1 MKKLLLLFAL
11 LIPTMSFAQFSPT
24 IQAYFDLGVDKYK
37 NKFYGANFIGD
48 YAFNKNIKAGVG
60 VGIGG
65 ADMLYYESSTGDS
78 RDAATLMPIFADF
91 QYKFNEEG
99 ITPYLNL
106 DAGYTLALSSNINNP
121 GLFVLP
127 AFGVSFPLSKG
138 AINLQIGYKYQEFE
152 HDWFYFSNATT
163 GINAHYSNSGK
174 EKTSCNE
181 IELSIGYTF

>member
-1 MKKLLLLFAL
+1 MKKLLLLFAM

-48 YAFNKNIKAGVG
+48 YAFNKSIKAGVG

-121 GLFVLP
+121 GFFILP

-138 AINLQIGYKYQEFE
+138 AINLQVGYKYQKFE
-152 HDWFYFSNATT
+152 HDWFWFSNATT
-163 GINAHYSNSGK
+163 GINAYKSDSGK
-174 EKTSCNE
+174 EKTSCNAIE
-181 IELSIGYTF
+181 ISIGYTF

>member
-1 MKKLLLLFAL
+1 MKKLLLLFTM
-11 LIPTMSFAQFSPT
+11 LIPVMSFAQFSPT

-37 NKFYGANFIGD
+37 NNFYGVNLIGD
-48 YAFNKNIKAGVG
+48 YSFSKSFKAGIG

-99 ITPYLNL
+99 TTPYLNL

-121 GLFVLP
+121 GLFVMP
-127 AFGVSFPLSKG
+127 AFGISFPLSKG
-138 AINLQIGYKYQEFE
+138 IVNLQIGYKFQKFE
-152 HDWFYFSNATT
+152 YDWFWFSNATT
-163 GINAHYSNSGK
+163 GINAYKSNSGK
-174 EKTSCNE
+174 EQKSCNE
-181 IELSIGYTF
+181 IEFSIGYTF

>member
-65 ADMLYYESSTGDS
+65 ADMLYYESSAGDS

-99 ITPYLNL
+99 ITPYINL

-121 GLFVLP
+121 GF
-127 AFGVSFPLSKG
+127 
-138 AINLQIGYKYQEFE
+138 
-152 HDWFYFSNATT
+152 FYLTCLWCF
-163 GINAHYSNSGK
+163 IP
-174 EKTSCNE
+174 
-181 IELSIGYTF
+181 IE

>member
-1 MKKLLLLFAL
+1 MKKLLLVFAL

-48 YAFNKNIKAGVG
+48 YAFKKSIKAGVG

-65 ADMLYYESSTGDS
+65 AEMLYYESSTGDS
-78 RDAATLMPIFADF
+78 WDAATLMPIFADF

-106 DAGYTLALSSNINNP
+106 STGACPRTPSLRPCYPTKPTLL
-121 GLFVLP
+121 GLR
-127 AFGVSFPLSKG
+127 
-138 AINLQIGYKYQEFE
+138 
-152 HDWFYFSNATT
+152 
-163 GINAHYSNSGK
+163 
-174 EKTSCNE
+174 
-181 IELSIGYTF
+181 